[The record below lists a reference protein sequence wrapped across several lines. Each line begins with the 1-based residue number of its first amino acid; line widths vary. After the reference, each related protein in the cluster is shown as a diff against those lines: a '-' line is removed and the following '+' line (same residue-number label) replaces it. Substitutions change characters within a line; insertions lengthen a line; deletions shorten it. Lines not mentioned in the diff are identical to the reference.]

1 AAAAAVAA
9 AGEPNR
15 HQCWRSPFRDLQI
28 HSAEHPDT
36 RLAWLAEATSV
47 NSADFDPDTGEY
59 FFDRH
64 SGVFA
69 MILNY
74 YRTGRLHTP
83 WTSAAPCSR
92 RSWPYWG
99 IDEKQMESCCWT
111 TYRTH
116 RDASGDPRRAQR
128 RELSDDG
135 EEDAPGDTAR
145 RFRHRGGRRAEL
157 LAGGSGSGEGLG
169 AARRS
174 RVPALRARQ
183 GAGHSIRSFIWSL
196 PSSPWWL
203 ETLPEARIPR
213 PGAGAMNC
221 SRLMVSDCLRYTQ
234 PRPAVHAVD
243 ITVTAYF
250 ALELAA
256 RLPEFFKSA
265 LNWIDLV
272 AVATACVS
280 FAVRAGISRYR
291 APDSQGAQN
300 FCGIFKA
307 DQALLRLKI
316 LVHTMKASSR
326 ELTLLGTVFA
336 IFVILCGTAIF
347 ICEQFVE
354 SARKRV
360 FEPSLSDSVWR
371 YIVGGVCAISGVPGH
386 RPASAQS
393 LSTTS
398 PCTTRTPRPAEAA
411 KEEEA
416 TAGAVIVGCGDGD
429 GDGGCISGGGGNGCG
444 SEHQLSCSDSGEE
457 TPSVSEELDLSPEG
471 RHSGTDRL
479 PRVRQPSVLHAG
491 QSRIEVSDE
500 VPGGAAAR
508 KPERWK
514 SLRLQESN
522 DRRSTSNC
530 SNSSTHTESPGLRQ
544 QFQPGTPDYC
554 EEPASGPMAT
564 CQPDDQNLSSAR

>member
-1 AAAAAVAA
+1 MRKSLSSASKAQLVAA
-9 AGEPNR
+9 AMVSRATSVTLRQGSGCGQSRPPENR
-15 HQCWRSPFRDLQI
+15 IIINVGGVRFETYKSTLQNI
-28 HSAEHPDT
+28 PDT

-83 WTSAAPCSR
+83 MDICGPMFEEELA
-92 RSWPYWG
+92 YWG

-116 RDASGDPRRAQR
+116 RDAQETLAELNGG
-128 RELSDDG
+128 ELSDDG

-145 RFRHRGGRRAEL
+145 RFGIEEAAGPEL
-157 LAGGSGSGEGLG
+157 GSGSGRGSG
-169 AARRS
+169 RCSRS
-174 RVPALRARQ
+174 RVPAL
-183 GAGHSIRSFIWSL
+183 AGPASLKTDHIKTDNLKTDHLRNDHIKTDHLKTPDLQALATVSVLFILASIIAL
-196 PSSPWWL
+196 VV

-256 RLPEFFKSA
+256 RLVFCPSKPEFFKSA

-280 FAVRAGISRYR
+280 FAVPPESAVIVHQILKVPRILR
-291 APDSQGAQN
+291 
-300 FCGIFKA
+300 IFK
-307 DQALLRLKI
+307 LTRHFSGLKI

-354 SARKRV
+354 SPVNEFRTIPIGFWWALVTMTTLGYGDMVPRTL
-360 FEPSLSDSVWR
+360 PG
-371 YIVGGVCAISGVPGH
+371 YIVG
-386 RPASAQS
+386 ASAPSAASWSSPCQCQS

-398 PCTTRTPRPAEAA
+398 PCTTRTPRP
-411 KEEEA
+411 
-416 TAGAVIVGCGDGD
+416 G
-429 GDGGCISGGGGNGCG
+429 
-444 SEHQLSCSDSGEE
+444 
-457 TPSVSEELDLSPEG
+457 
-471 RHSGTDRL
+471 
-479 PRVRQPSVLHAG
+479 
-491 QSRIEVSDE
+491 
-500 VPGGAAAR
+500 
-508 KPERWK
+508 
-514 SLRLQESN
+514 
-522 DRRSTSNC
+522 
-530 SNSSTHTESPGLRQ
+530 
-544 QFQPGTPDYC
+544 
-554 EEPASGPMAT
+554 
-564 CQPDDQNLSSAR
+564 